1 MIPLQKNMDCKP
13 FKFLPF
19 NLVPNLTNFNI
30 YLLFITQNL
39 DQKNLL

>member
-19 NLVPNLTNFNI
+19 KLVPNLTNFK
-30 YLLFITQNL
+30 QNL